1 MKALIVKTNLF
12 KTSLIGSMPR
22 GHEILMARRKLSAGL
37 IDQETYEKL
46 VDEKTK
52 EVVKLQEDLDIDI
65 ITSGE
70 IGRDNYVSFISEK
83 LGGVSQ
89 MSMAEMLDYVDDKR
103 EFENILNTLDVPASS
118 IKNAI
123 CTGKVEYTGDI
134 VASELKKLKSF
145 TNRPVKITLPG
156 PYLVTRSM
164 WLPNVSSNYYASKED
179 LGEDIIKIFKKEIAK
194 LQEIGVDVIQFDEPV
209 LTEIVFTEGRP
220 RTFMCASLSQRKDP
234 TEELEFATHLI
245 KSVMDGIDREKSI
258 ASMHVCRGNWSKD
271 ESILLEGPYTPL
283 LDLFADIN
291 ADLLALEFSTPRA
304 GELKSLLA
312 DDRIKN
318 KLILGLGV
326 LNPRFDEKEDV
337 DVIYDRAKEALTY
350 IDKENLWLNPDCG
363 FATFSNRPVN
373 EYENIKA
380 KVGSMVEARDRLRA
394 DYEWW
399 YKLFFQII

>member
-1 MKALIVKTNLF
+1 VKTSLF
-12 KTSLIGSMPR
+12 NTALIGSMPR
-22 GHEILMARRKLSAGL
+22 GKEILMARRKLSAGL
-37 IDQETYEKL
+37 IDNASYEKL
-46 VDEKTK
+46 IDEKTK
-52 EVVKLQEDLDIDI
+52 EVVRLQEDLDVDI

-70 IGRDNYVSFISEK
+70 IDRDNYVSFISEK

-123 CTGKVEYTGDI
+123 CTGKLEYKGDI
-134 VASELKKLKSF
+134 VASELQKLKSF
-145 TNRPVKITLPG
+145 TNRPVKITMPG

-164 WLPNVSSNYYASKED
+164 WLANVSSNYYDSKED
-179 LGEDIIKIFKKEIAK
+179 LGEDVIEIFKKEITK

-245 KSVMDGIDREKSI
+245 KSVMECIDKDKSI

-271 ESILLEGPYTPL
+271 ESILLTGAYTPL
-283 LDLFADIN
+283 IDLFANIN

-304 GELKSLLA
+304 GEIKSLLA
-312 DDRIKN
+312 DERLRN
-318 KLILGLGV
+318 KIILGLGV

-337 DVIYDRAKEALTY
+337 DVIYNRAKEALAF

-373 EYENIKA
+373 EYENIRA
-380 KVGSMVEARDRLRA
+380 KVGAMIKARDRLRA
-394 DYEWW
+394 EYE
-399 YKLFFQII
+399 

>member
-1 MKALIVKTNLF
+1 M
-12 KTSLIGSMPR
+12 KTSLFNTALIGSMPR
-22 GHEILMARRKLSAGL
+22 GKEILMARRKLSAGL
-37 IDQETYEKL
+37 IDNASYEKL
-46 VDEKTK
+46 IDEKTK
-52 EVVKLQEDLDIDI
+52 EVVRLQEDLDVDI

-70 IGRDNYVSFISEK
+70 IDRDNYVSFISEK

-123 CTGKVEYTGDI
+123 CTGKLEYKGDI
-134 VASELKKLKSF
+134 VASELQKLKSF
-145 TNRPVKITLPG
+145 TNRPVKITMPG

-164 WLPNVSSNYYASKED
+164 WLANVSSNYYDSKED
-179 LGEDIIKIFKKEIAK
+179 LGEDVIEIFKKEITK

-245 KSVMDGIDREKSI
+245 KSVMECIDKDKSI

-271 ESILLEGPYTPL
+271 ESILLTGAYTPL
-283 LDLFADIN
+283 IDLFANIN

-304 GELKSLLA
+304 GEIKSLLA
-312 DDRIKN
+312 DERLRN
-318 KLILGLGV
+318 KIILGLGV

-337 DVIYDRAKEALTY
+337 DVIYNRAKEALAF

-373 EYENIKA
+373 EYENIRA
-380 KVGSMVEARDRLRA
+380 KVGAMIKARDRLRA
-394 DYEWW
+394 EYE
-399 YKLFFQII
+399 

>member
-1 MKALIVKTNLF
+1 VKTSLF
-12 KTSLIGSMPR
+12 NTALIGSMPR
-22 GHEILMARRKLSAGL
+22 GKEILMARRKLSAGL
-37 IDQETYEKL
+37 IDNASYEKL
-46 VDEKTK
+46 IDEKTK
-52 EVVKLQEDLDIDI
+52 EVVRLQEDLDVDI

-70 IGRDNYVSFISEK
+70 IDRDNYVSFISEK

-123 CTGKVEYTGDI
+123 CTGKLKYKGDI
-134 VASELKKLKSF
+134 VVSELQKLKSF
-145 TNRPVKITLPG
+145 TNRPVKITMPG

-164 WLPNVSSNYYASKED
+164 WLANVSSNYYDSKED
-179 LGEDIIKIFKKEIAK
+179 LGEDVIKIFKKEITK

-245 KSVMDGIDREKSI
+245 KSVMEGIDKDKSI

-271 ESILLEGPYTPL
+271 ESILLTGPYTPL
-283 LDLFADIN
+283 LDLFANIN
-291 ADLLALEFSTPRA
+291 ADLLSLEFSTPRA
-304 GELKSLLA
+304 GEIKSLLA
-312 DDRIKN
+312 DERLRN
-318 KLILGLGV
+318 KIILGLGV

-337 DVIYDRAKEALTY
+337 DVIYNRAKEALAF

-373 EYENIKA
+373 EYENIRA
-380 KVGSMVEARDRLRA
+380 KVGAMIKARDRLRA
-394 DYEWW
+394 EYEWW
-399 YKLFFQII
+399 HKLFF

>member
-1 MKALIVKTNLF
+1 M
-12 KTSLIGSMPR
+12 KTSLFNTALIGSMPR
-22 GHEILMARRKLSAGL
+22 GKEILMARRKLSAGL
-37 IDQETYEKL
+37 IDNASYEKL
-46 VDEKTK
+46 IDEKTK
-52 EVVKLQEDLDIDI
+52 EVVRLQEDLDVDI

-70 IGRDNYVSFISEK
+70 IDRDNYVSFISEK

-164 WLPNVSSNYYASKED
+164 WLPNVSSNYYDSKED
-179 LGEDIIKIFKKEIAK
+179 LGEDIIKIFKKEITK

-245 KSVMDGIDREKSI
+245 KSVMEGIDKDKSI

-271 ESILLEGPYTPL
+271 ESILLTGPYTPL
-283 LDLFADIN
+283 IDLFANIN
-291 ADLLALEFSTPRA
+291 ADLLSLEFSTPRA
-304 GELKSLLA
+304 GEIKSLLA
-312 DDRIKN
+312 DERLRN
-318 KLILGLGV
+318 KIILGLGV

-337 DVIYDRAKEALTY
+337 DVIYNRAKEALAF

-373 EYENIKA
+373 EYENIRA
-380 KVGSMVEARDRLRA
+380 KVGAMIKARDRLRA
-394 DYEWW
+394 EYE
-399 YKLFFQII
+399 

>member
-1 MKALIVKTNLF
+1 MKTNLF

-22 GHEILMARRKLSAGL
+22 GHEILMARRKLNAGL
-37 IDQETYEKL
+37 IDEETYEKL

-52 EVVKLQEDLDIDI
+52 EVVKVQEDLDIDI

-164 WLPNVSSNYYASKED
+164 WLPNVSSNYYDSKED

-283 LDLFADIN
+283 LDLFSDIN

-394 DYEWW
+394 DYE
-399 YKLFFQII
+399 

>member
-1 MKALIVKTNLF
+1 M
-12 KTSLIGSMPR
+12 KTSLFNTALIGSMPR
-22 GHEILMARRKLSAGL
+22 GKEILIARRKLSAGL
-37 IDQETYEKL
+37 IDNASYEKL
-46 VDEKTK
+46 IDEKTK
-52 EVVKLQEDLDIDI
+52 EVVRLQEDLDVDI

-70 IGRDNYVSFISEK
+70 IDRDNYVSFISEK

-123 CTGKVEYTGDI
+123 CTGKLKYKGDI
-134 VASELKKLKSF
+134 VVSELQKLKSF
-145 TNRPVKITLPG
+145 TNRPVKITMPG

-164 WLPNVSSNYYASKED
+164 WLANVSSNYYDSKED
-179 LGEDIIKIFKKEIAK
+179 LGEDVIKIFKKEITK

-245 KSVMDGIDREKSI
+245 KSVMEGIDKDKSI

-271 ESILLEGPYTPL
+271 ESILLTGPYTPL
-283 LDLFADIN
+283 IDLFANIN
-291 ADLLALEFSTPRA
+291 ADLLSLEFSTPRA
-304 GELKSLLA
+304 GEIKSLLA
-312 DDRIKN
+312 DERLRN
-318 KLILGLGV
+318 KIILGLGV

-337 DVIYDRAKEALTY
+337 DVIYNRAKEALAF

-373 EYENIKA
+373 EYENIRA
-380 KVGSMVEARDRLRA
+380 KVGAMIKARDRLRA
-394 DYEWW
+394 EYE
-399 YKLFFQII
+399 

>member
-1 MKALIVKTNLF
+1 M
-12 KTSLIGSMPR
+12 KTSLFNTALIGSMPR
-22 GHEILMARRKLSAGL
+22 GKEILMARRKLSAGL
-37 IDQETYEKL
+37 IDNASYEKL
-46 VDEKTK
+46 IDEKTK
-52 EVVKLQEDLDIDI
+52 EVVRLQEDLDVDI

-70 IGRDNYVSFISEK
+70 IDRDNYVSFISEK

-134 VASELKKLKSF
+134 VASELQKLKSF

-164 WLPNVSSNYYASKED
+164 WLANVSSNYYDSKED
-179 LGEDIIKIFKKEIAK
+179 LGEDVIKIFKKEITK

-245 KSVMDGIDREKSI
+245 KSVMEGIDKDKSI

-271 ESILLEGPYTPL
+271 ESILLTGPYTPL
-283 LDLFADIN
+283 LDLFANIN
-291 ADLLALEFSTPRA
+291 ADLLSLEFSTPRA
-304 GELKSLLA
+304 GEIKSLLA
-312 DDRIKN
+312 DERLRN
-318 KLILGLGV
+318 KIILGLGV

-337 DVIYDRAKEALTY
+337 DVIYNRAKEALSF

-373 EYENIKA
+373 EYENIRA
-380 KVGSMVEARDRLRA
+380 KVGAMIKARDRLRA
-394 DYEWW
+394 EYE
-399 YKLFFQII
+399 

>member
-1 MKALIVKTNLF
+1 M
-12 KTSLIGSMPR
+12 KTSLFNTALIGSMPR
-22 GHEILMARRKLSAGL
+22 GKEILMARRKLSAGL
-37 IDQETYEKL
+37 IDNASYEKL
-46 VDEKTK
+46 IDEKTK
-52 EVVKLQEDLDIDI
+52 EVVRLQEDLDVDI

-70 IGRDNYVSFISEK
+70 IDRDNYVSFISEK

-123 CTGKVEYTGDI
+123 CTGKLEYKGDI
-134 VASELKKLKSF
+134 VASELQKLKSF
-145 TNRPVKITLPG
+145 TNRPVKITMPG

-164 WLPNVSSNYYASKED
+164 WLANVSSNYYDSKED
-179 LGEDIIKIFKKEIAK
+179 LGEDVIEIFKKEIIK

-245 KSVMDGIDREKSI
+245 KSVMECIDKDKSI

-271 ESILLEGPYTPL
+271 ESILLTGAYTPL
-283 LDLFADIN
+283 IDLFANIN
-291 ADLLALEFSTPRA
+291 ADLLSLEFSTPRA
-304 GELKSLLA
+304 GEIKSLLA
-312 DDRIKN
+312 DERLRN
-318 KLILGLGV
+318 KIILGLGV

-337 DVIYDRAKEALTY
+337 DVIYNRAKEALAF

-373 EYENIKA
+373 EYENIRA
-380 KVGSMVEARDRLRA
+380 KVGAMIKARDRLRA
-394 DYEWW
+394 EYEWW
-399 YKLFFQII
+399 HKLFF

>member
-1 MKALIVKTNLF
+1 M
-12 KTSLIGSMPR
+12 KTSLFNTALIGSMPR
-22 GHEILMARRKLSAGL
+22 GKEILMARRKLSAGL
-37 IDQETYEKL
+37 IDNASYEKL
-46 VDEKTK
+46 IDEKTK
-52 EVVKLQEDLDIDI
+52 EVVRLQEDLDVDI

-70 IGRDNYVSFISEK
+70 IDRDNYVSFISEK
-83 LGGVSQ
+83 LSGVSQ

-123 CTGKVEYTGDI
+123 CTGKLEYKGDI
-134 VASELKKLKSF
+134 VASELQKLKSF
-145 TNRPVKITLPG
+145 TNRPVKITMPG

-164 WLPNVSSNYYASKED
+164 WLANVSSNYYDSKED
-179 LGEDIIKIFKKEIAK
+179 LGEDVIEIFKKEITK

-245 KSVMDGIDREKSI
+245 KSVMEGIDKDKSI

-271 ESILLEGPYTPL
+271 ESILLTGAYTPL
-283 LDLFADIN
+283 IDLFANIN
-291 ADLLALEFSTPRA
+291 ADLLSLEISTPRA
-304 GELKSLLA
+304 GEIKSLLA
-312 DDRIKN
+312 DERLRN
-318 KLILGLGV
+318 KIILGLGV

-337 DVIYDRAKEALTY
+337 DVIYNRAKEALAF

-373 EYENIKA
+373 EYENIRA
-380 KVGSMVEARDRLRA
+380 KVGAMIKARDRLRA
-394 DYEWW
+394 EYE
-399 YKLFFQII
+399 

>member
-1 MKALIVKTNLF
+1 MKTNLF

-37 IDQETYEKL
+37 IDEETYEKL

-145 TNRPVKITLPG
+145 TNKPVKITLPG

-164 WLPNVSSNYYASKED
+164 WLPNVSSNYYDSKED
-179 LGEDIIKIFKKEIAK
+179 LGEDIIKIFKKEVAK

-245 KSVMDGIDREKSI
+245 KSVMDGIDREKTI

-271 ESILLEGPYTPL
+271 ESILLTGPYTPL

-312 DDRIKN
+312 DERIKN

-337 DVIYDRAKEALTY
+337 DVIYDRAKEALSY

-373 EYENIKA
+373 EYENIRA
-380 KVGSMVEARDRLRA
+380 KLSAMVEARDRLRA
-394 DYEWW
+394 EYAWW
-399 YKLFFQII
+399 YKLLFQII

>member
-1 MKALIVKTNLF
+1 M
-12 KTSLIGSMPR
+12 KTSLFNTALIGSMPR
-22 GHEILMARRKLSAGL
+22 GKEILMARRKLSAGL
-37 IDQETYEKL
+37 IDNASYEKL
-46 VDEKTK
+46 IDEKTK
-52 EVVKLQEDLDIDI
+52 EVVRLQEDLDVDI

-70 IGRDNYVSFISEK
+70 IDRDNYVSFISEK

-123 CTGKVEYTGDI
+123 CTGKLEYKGDI
-134 VASELKKLKSF
+134 VASELQKLKSF
-145 TNRPVKITLPG
+145 TNRPVKITMPG

-164 WLPNVSSNYYASKED
+164 WLANVSSNYYDSKED
-179 LGEDIIKIFKKEIAK
+179 LGEDVIKIFKKEITK

-245 KSVMDGIDREKSI
+245 KSVMECIDKDKSI

-271 ESILLEGPYTPL
+271 ESILLTGAYTPL
-283 LDLFADIN
+283 IDLFANIN
-291 ADLLALEFSTPRA
+291 ADLLSLEFSTPRA
-304 GELKSLLA
+304 GEIKSLLA
-312 DDRIKN
+312 DERLRN
-318 KLILGLGV
+318 KIILGLGV

-337 DVIYDRAKEALTY
+337 DVIYNRAKEALAF

-373 EYENIKA
+373 EYENIRA
-380 KVGSMVEARDRLRA
+380 KVGAMIKARDRLRA
-394 DYEWW
+394 EYE
-399 YKLFFQII
+399 

>member
-1 MKALIVKTNLF
+1 MKTNLF

-37 IDQETYEKL
+37 IDQDTYEKL
-46 VDEKTK
+46 IDEKTK
-52 EVVKLQEDLDIDI
+52 EVVKLQEGLDIDI

-134 VASELKKLKSF
+134 VASELEKLKSF
-145 TNRPVKITLPG
+145 TNKPVKITLPG

-164 WLPNVSSNYYASKED
+164 WLPNVSSNYYDSKED
-179 LGEDIIKIFKKEIAK
+179 LGEDIIKIFKKEIK
-194 LQEIGVDVIQFDEPV
+194 TLQKIGVDVIQFDEPV

-271 ESILLEGPYTPL
+271 ESILLTGPYTPL

-312 DDRIKN
+312 DERIKN

-337 DVIYDRAKEALTY
+337 DVIYDRAKEALSY

-373 EYENIKA
+373 EYENIRA
-380 KVGSMVEARDRLRA
+380 KVGSMEEARDRLRA
-394 DYEWW
+394 DYA
-399 YKLFFQII
+399 

>member
-1 MKALIVKTNLF
+1 M
-12 KTSLIGSMPR
+12 KTSLFNTALIGSMPR
-22 GHEILMARRKLSAGL
+22 GKEILMARRKLSAGL
-37 IDQETYEKL
+37 IDNASYEKL
-46 VDEKTK
+46 IDEKTK
-52 EVVKLQEDLDIDI
+52 EVVRLQEDLDVDI

-70 IGRDNYVSFISEK
+70 IDRDNYVSFISEK
-83 LGGVSQ
+83 LSGVSQ

-123 CTGKVEYTGDI
+123 CTGKLEYKGDI
-134 VASELKKLKSF
+134 VASELQKLKSF
-145 TNRPVKITLPG
+145 TNRPVKITMPG

-164 WLPNVSSNYYASKED
+164 WLANVSSNYYDSKED
-179 LGEDIIKIFKKEIAK
+179 LGEDVIEIFKKEITK

-245 KSVMDGIDREKSI
+245 KSVMEGIDKDKSI

-271 ESILLEGPYTPL
+271 ESILLTGPYTPL
-283 LDLFADIN
+283 LDLFTNIN
-291 ADLLALEFSTPRA
+291 ADLLSLEFSTPRA
-304 GELKSLLA
+304 GEIKSLLA
-312 DDRIKN
+312 DERLRN
-318 KLILGLGV
+318 KIILGLGV

-337 DVIYDRAKEALTY
+337 DVIYNRAKEALAF

-373 EYENIKA
+373 EYENIRA
-380 KVGSMVEARDRLRA
+380 KVGAMIKARDRLRA
-394 DYEWW
+394 EYEWW
-399 YKLFFQII
+399 HKLFF

>member
-1 MKALIVKTNLF
+1 M
-12 KTSLIGSMPR
+12 KTSLFNTALIGSMPR
-22 GHEILMARRKLSAGL
+22 GKEILIARRKLSAGL
-37 IDQETYEKL
+37 IDNASYEKL
-46 VDEKTK
+46 IDEKTK
-52 EVVKLQEDLDIDI
+52 EVVRLQEDLDVDI

-70 IGRDNYVSFISEK
+70 IDRDNYVSFISEK

-123 CTGKVEYTGDI
+123 CTGKLKYKGDI
-134 VASELKKLKSF
+134 VVSELQKLKSF
-145 TNRPVKITLPG
+145 TNRPVKITMPG

-164 WLPNVSSNYYASKED
+164 WLANVSSNYYDSKED
-179 LGEDIIKIFKKEIAK
+179 LGEDVIKIFKKEITK

-245 KSVMDGIDREKSI
+245 KSVMEGIDKDKSI

-271 ESILLEGPYTPL
+271 ESILLTGPYTPL
-283 LDLFADIN
+283 IDLFANIN
-291 ADLLALEFSTPRA
+291 ADLLSLEFSTPRA
-304 GELKSLLA
+304 GEIKSLLA
-312 DDRIKN
+312 DERLRN
-318 KLILGLGV
+318 KIILGLGV

-337 DVIYDRAKEALTY
+337 DVIYNRAKEALAF

-373 EYENIKA
+373 EYENIRA
-380 KVGSMVEARDRLRA
+380 KVGAMIKARDRLRA
-394 DYEWW
+394 EYEWW
-399 YKLFFQII
+399 HKLFF

>member
-1 MKALIVKTNLF
+1 MKTNLF
-12 KTSLIGSMPR
+12 NTALIGSMPR

-37 IDQETYEKL
+37 IDEETYEKL

-52 EVVKLQEDLDIDI
+52 DVVKLQEDLDIDI

-271 ESILLEGPYTPL
+271 ESILLTGPYTPL

-318 KLILGLGV
+318 KIILGLGV
-326 LNPRFDEKEDV
+326 LNPRFDQKEDV
-337 DVIYDRAKEALTY
+337 DFIYNRAKEALTY

-380 KVGSMVEARDRLRA
+380 KVGSMIEARDRLRA

-399 YKLFFQII
+399 YKLFFQIL

>member
-1 MKALIVKTNLF
+1 M
-12 KTSLIGSMPR
+12 KTSLFNTALIGSMPR
-22 GHEILMARRKLSAGL
+22 GKEILMARRKLSAGL
-37 IDQETYEKL
+37 IDNASYEKL
-46 VDEKTK
+46 IDEKTK
-52 EVVKLQEDLDIDI
+52 EVVRLQEDLDVDI

-70 IGRDNYVSFISEK
+70 IDRDNYVSFISEK
-83 LGGVSQ
+83 LSGVSQ

-123 CTGKVEYTGDI
+123 CTGKLEYKGDI
-134 VASELKKLKSF
+134 VASELQKLKSF
-145 TNRPVKITLPG
+145 TNRPVKITMPG

-164 WLPNVSSNYYASKED
+164 WLANVSSNYYDSKED
-179 LGEDIIKIFKKEIAK
+179 LGEDVIEIFKKEITK

-245 KSVMDGIDREKSI
+245 KSVMEGIDKDKSI

-271 ESILLEGPYTPL
+271 ESILLTGAYTPL
-283 LDLFADIN
+283 IDLFANIN
-291 ADLLALEFSTPRA
+291 ADLLSLEFSTPRA
-304 GELKSLLA
+304 GEIKSLLA
-312 DDRIKN
+312 DERLRN
-318 KLILGLGV
+318 KIILGLGV

-337 DVIYDRAKEALTY
+337 DVIYNRAKEALAF

-373 EYENIKA
+373 EYENIRA
-380 KVGSMVEARDRLRA
+380 KVGAMIKARDRLRA
-394 DYEWW
+394 EYE
-399 YKLFFQII
+399 

>member
-1 MKALIVKTNLF
+1 MKTNLF

-37 IDQETYEKL
+37 IDEETYQKL

-52 EVVKLQEDLDIDI
+52 EVVKLQEGLDIDI

-134 VASELKKLKSF
+134 VASELEKLKSF

-164 WLPNVSSNYYASKED
+164 WLPNVSSNYYASKEE

-234 TEELEFATHLI
+234 TEELEFAIHLI

-271 ESILLEGPYTPL
+271 ESILLTGPYTPL
-283 LDLFADIN
+283 LDLFANIN

-312 DDRIKN
+312 DERIKN

-326 LNPRFDEKEDV
+326 LNPRFDEKENV
-337 DVIYDRAKEALTY
+337 DVIYNRAKEALTY

-373 EYENIKA
+373 EYENIRD
-380 KVGSMVEARDRLRA
+380 KVGAMVEARDRLRA
-394 DYEWW
+394 DYAWW
-399 YKLFFQII
+399 YKLLFQII

>member
-1 MKALIVKTNLF
+1 M
-12 KTSLIGSMPR
+12 KTSLFNTALIGSMPR
-22 GHEILMARRKLSAGL
+22 GKEILMARRKLSAGL
-37 IDQETYEKL
+37 IDNASYEKL
-46 VDEKTK
+46 IDEKTK
-52 EVVKLQEDLDIDI
+52 EVVRLQEDLDVDI

-70 IGRDNYVSFISEK
+70 IDRDNYVSFISEK

-123 CTGKVEYTGDI
+123 CTGKLEYKGDI
-134 VASELKKLKSF
+134 VASELQKLKSF
-145 TNRPVKITLPG
+145 TNRPVKITMPG

-164 WLPNVSSNYYASKED
+164 WLANVSSNYYDSKED
-179 LGEDIIKIFKKEIAK
+179 LGEDVIEIFKKEITK

-245 KSVMDGIDREKSI
+245 KSVMECIDKDKSI

-271 ESILLEGPYTPL
+271 ESILLTGPYTPL
-283 LDLFADIN
+283 IDLFANIN
-291 ADLLALEFSTPRA
+291 ADLLSLEFSTPRA
-304 GELKSLLA
+304 GEIKSLLA
-312 DDRIKN
+312 DERLRN
-318 KLILGLGV
+318 KIILGLGV

-337 DVIYDRAKEALTY
+337 DVIYNRAKEALAF

-373 EYENIKA
+373 EYENIRA
-380 KVGSMVEARDRLRA
+380 KVGAMIKARDRLRA
-394 DYEWW
+394 EYE
-399 YKLFFQII
+399 

>member
-1 MKALIVKTNLF
+1 M
-12 KTSLIGSMPR
+12 KTSLFNTALIGSMPR
-22 GHEILMARRKLSAGL
+22 GKEILIARRKLSAGL
-37 IDQETYEKL
+37 IDNASYEKL
-46 VDEKTK
+46 IDEKTK
-52 EVVKLQEDLDIDI
+52 EVVRLQEDLDVDI

-70 IGRDNYVSFISEK
+70 IDRDNYVSFISEK

-164 WLPNVSSNYYASKED
+164 WLPNVSSNYYDSKED
-179 LGEDIIKIFKKEIAK
+179 LGEDIIKIFKKEITK

-245 KSVMDGIDREKSI
+245 KSVMEGIDKDKSI

-271 ESILLEGPYTPL
+271 ESILLTGPYTPL
-283 LDLFADIN
+283 LDLFANIN
-291 ADLLALEFSTPRA
+291 ADLLSLEFSTPRA
-304 GELKSLLA
+304 GEIKSLLA
-312 DDRIKN
+312 DERLRN
-318 KLILGLGV
+318 KIILGLGV

-337 DVIYDRAKEALTY
+337 DVIYNRAKEALAF

-373 EYENIKA
+373 EYENIRA
-380 KVGSMVEARDRLRA
+380 KVGAMIKARDRLRA
-394 DYEWW
+394 EYE
-399 YKLFFQII
+399 